1 MATLEVLL
9 AMSLLLKKYKFS
21 RAPGHRVEFSNQVTL
36 SMKDGMKVTVEKRTR
51 TAMHSV

>member
-9 AMSLLLKKYKFS
+9 AMSILLKKYKFK

-36 SMKDGMKVTVEKRTR
+36 SMKYGMKVLVEKR
-51 TAMHSV
+51 AESMDQI